1 MSGAAA
7 MGWVVTIA
15 ETSVLAFAA
24 LLFLA
29 QIAAHGFGFWLGK
42 RAGARQTNPES
53 VGVVVGGMLG
63 LLAFVL
69 ALTLSFAS
77 NRFSEH
83 RQGSLNEANAIG
95 TAWLRA
101 KAVGGPR
108 ADAIA
113 SLLEDYAK
121 VRADFIKAGRDAKTI
136 DRLNARTS
144 ALQTQMWGHVS
155 AIVREEPTP
164 VTTALMAALN
174 DTIDAATKER
184 FAYHITLPPQLFWL
198 LVGMTLVSM
207 GCLGYQFGLKR
218 RASHLLV
225 VLLTLMWTWVIVEIL
240 DLASARLGYIRT
252 GTAVYDWTIQ
262 GFEGGNAIPSLPR

>member
-1 MSGAAA
+1 
-7 MGWVVTIA
+7 MGWVLTIA
-15 ETSVLAFAA
+15 ETSVLGFAA
-24 LLFLA
+24 LLFAA
-29 QIAAHGFGFWLGK
+29 QIVAHGIGFWLGK
-42 RAGARQTNPES
+42 REGARQTNPEA
-53 VGVVVGGMLG
+53 VGVIVGGMLG

-101 KAVGGPR
+101 KAIGTPR
-108 ADAIA
+108 AEAIA
-113 SLLEDYAK
+113 GLLEDYAK
-121 VRADFIKAGRDAKTI
+121 VRADFIKAGRKQDTI
-136 DRLNARTS
+136 DQLNARTS
-144 ALQTQMWGHVS
+144 ALQNEMWGHVS
-155 AIVREEPTP
+155 AIVREQPNP
-164 VTTALMAALN
+164 VTAALMAALN
-174 DTIDAATKER
+174 DTFDDGTKER

-207 GCLGYQFGLKR
+207 GCLGYQFGLKKR
-218 RASHLLV
+218 PSHLLV

-252 GTAVYDWTIQ
+252 GKAVYDWTIQ
-262 GFEGGNAIPSLPR
+262 GFKGGITIPTLPR